1 MSNNFTKKSS
11 DLDDLGDLT
20 NDELPRLSEIIK
32 YEEDIKPYR
41 YIQIFSG
48 VGSGK
53 NTLIN
58 RFVSG
63 DPEYGIPKKTVL
75 VITSRRSK
83 VDEQLSDEE
92 VSFAAKIGKWGNMGK
107 EIYDDDDKD
116 IKRFKSNI
124 RTIKDEYGEHTIYQ
138 ESVIC
143 TNAFIEKYLQKVY
156 NPEDA
161 GTHLW
166 NLFDMIVIDEFH
178 SLVLD
183 ATYQTAPYH
192 VNSLIWEFAHRCQMA
207 DMNPDSVEPP
217 LCQHLI
223 LMTGTPETVKS
234 LPVPYLVPHVLDKMD
249 TCVNVVPKN
258 IWFLNQ
264 KQARDLMEQL
274 WTQKRRFIYF
284 VNHVILPEKF
294 CKETSIDPNTVALSF
309 SADDRRKTLFK
320 SAQTVKKARAKK
332 NASSNEQTLSDEKD
346 CSETDCKNAQ
356 IYSDML
362 EVENS
367 ISENGLIPSK
377 FSIWLTTS
385 RNKEG
390 ININNQD
397 IDDVFVES
405 HNISDIKQMAGR
417 IRHGAEN
424 LYIIVDSQG
433 HKDTD
438 YPHEYLLSRDEY
450 APSVQRIDK
459 GKQSPEF
466 GSCNRHLKKICDQ
479 NGYSDFFANRESGLC
494 PTHNE
499 HNVISKMITRFQVTM
514 PYVQFDYFRN
524 HFCLYYLKDAGER
537 YIRMQNHQF
546 GEAKYNHSKYV
557 KAFTQAFPASIVH
570 PYKYIDEQMR
580 EYMDQLLS
588 DDPTRAFSTEEVNAH
603 FATLNRIKFDDPA
616 AYYSNRNSLLKILGY
631 KVDRVGNDPKKP
643 CYNYWRY
650 KKIYSETS
658 AS

>member
-124 RTIKDEYGEHTIYQ
+124 RIIKDEYGEHTIYQ

-234 LPVPYLVPHVLDKMD
+234 LPVPYRESSIIYSASVL
-249 TCVNVVPKN
+249 
-258 IWFLNQ
+258 
-264 KQARDLMEQL
+264 
-274 WTQKRRFIYF
+274 KRLIEGFERIKS
-284 VNHVILPEKF
+284 LP
-294 CKETSIDPNTVALSF
+294 
-309 SADDRRKTLFK
+309 LFK
-320 SAQTVKKARAKK
+320 K
-332 NASSNEQTLSDEKD
+332 SNPLFHR
-346 CSETDCKNAQ
+346 NMQ
-356 IYSDML
+356 I
-362 EVENS
+362 
-367 ISENGLIPSK
+367 II
-377 FSIWLTTS
+377 
-385 RNKEG
+385 
-390 ININNQD
+390 
-397 IDDVFVES
+397 FVEIFTY
-405 HNISDIKQMAGR
+405 HTQEKIKFG
-417 IRHGAEN
+417 
-424 LYIIVDSQG
+424 IVG
-433 HKDTD
+433 
-438 YPHEYLLSRDEY
+438 
-450 APSVQRIDK
+450 
-459 GKQSPEF
+459 
-466 GSCNRHLKKICDQ
+466 
-479 NGYSDFFANRESGLC
+479 FAH
-494 PTHNE
+494 T
-499 HNVISKMITRFQVTM
+499 
-514 PYVQFDYFRN
+514 
-524 HFCLYYLKDAGER
+524 
-537 YIRMQNHQF
+537 
-546 GEAKYNHSKYV
+546 
-557 KAFTQAFPASIVH
+557 
-570 PYKYIDEQMR
+570 
-580 EYMDQLLS
+580 
-588 DDPTRAFSTEEVNAH
+588 H
-603 FATLNRIKFDDPA
+603 FALADIVTFI
-616 AYYSNRNSLLKILGY
+616 SQ
-631 KVDRVGNDPKKP
+631 
-643 CYNYWRY
+643 
-650 KKIYSETS
+650 
-658 AS
+658 

>member
-20 NDELPRLSEIIK
+20 NDELPRLSKIIK

-92 VSFAAKIGKWGNMGK
+92 VSFATKIGKWGNMGK

-124 RTIKDEYGEHTIYQ
+124 RIIKDEYGEHTIYQ

-258 IWFLNQ
+258 IWFLDQ
-264 KQARDLMEQL
+264 KQARDMMDQL

-284 VNHVILPEKF
+284 ANHVIFPEKF
-294 CKETSIDPNTVALSF
+294 CKGTNIDPNTVALSF
-309 SADDRRKTLFK
+309 SADDRRKTLLK
-320 SAQTVKKARAKK
+320 SAQAVEKAHAQKKTDA
-332 NASSNEQTLSDEKD
+332 NPSEEKD
-346 CSETDCKNAQ
+346 YSEADGKNAQ

-362 EVENS
+362 KVENS
-367 ISENGLIPSK
+367 ISSTGIIPSN
-377 FSIWLTTS
+377 FSVWLTTS

-390 ININNQD
+390 ININSQD
-397 IDDVFVES
+397 INDVFVES

-417 IRHGAEN
+417 VRHGAEN
-424 LYIIVDSQG
+424 LYIITDSPG
-433 HKDTD
+433 HKDID

-466 GSCNRHLKKICDQ
+466 GSCNRHLKKICEQ
-479 NGYSDFFANRESGLC
+479 SGYSDFFANRESGLC
-494 PTHNE
+494 PTHND

-524 HFCLYYLKDAGER
+524 HFCLYYLKGVGEHYVR
-537 YIRMQNHQF
+537 TQNQQF
-546 GEAKYNHSKYV
+546 EEAKVNPAAYIKIFT
-557 KAFTQAFPASIVH
+557 KAFPVSIVH
-570 PYKYIDEQMR
+570 PYKDRNEQMS
-580 EYMDQLLS
+580 EYLDQLLS
-588 DDPTRAFSTEEVNAH
+588 TDPNQSFSTEEVNAH
-603 FATLNRIKFDDPA
+603 FDALNRIKFDDPNT
-616 AYYSNRNSLLKILGY
+616 YYSNRNSLFKVLGY

-643 CYNYWRY
+643 CYNRWRY
-650 KKIYSETS
+650 KKIEPKTS